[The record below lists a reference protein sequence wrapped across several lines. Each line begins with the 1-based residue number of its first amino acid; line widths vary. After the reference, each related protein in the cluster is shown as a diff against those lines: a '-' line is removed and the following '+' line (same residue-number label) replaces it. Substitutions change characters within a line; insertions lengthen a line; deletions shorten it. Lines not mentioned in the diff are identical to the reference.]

1 MKMIILSKINQ
12 LNNKYKILLI
22 FFLISIF
29 FFLYSSLMLLFNYN
43 FGYFFLFLIIITSYW
58 WRDRLYIVHISLI
71 ILLLIPF
78 FLMINL
84 LSTSFIRSFA
94 IFIIVFSITTII
106 IERFVKAKEKLKESQ
121 KKYLEAYNHA
131 NFYKDLFMHDMGNI
145 LQAIFSSNEIASI
158 YLKNGN
164 KINEMEEFLKNI
176 DKQVKRGIDLTLNVR
191 KLSQLEGAPIYTQ
204 PTEIIAVLNEAKRFV
219 LKSFHDKEINIKID
233 NLFEKITIQANELL
247 IDMFENILINAV
259 KHNENPIIEI
269 IVKISKAEKEGVN
282 YNKIEFID
290 NGRGIPDNMKEK
302 IFQQESD
309 EYKKISEMRL
319 GLSLVLKIVERYN
332 GNIWVED
339 KVKGD
344 HTKGSN
350 FIVLLPEVGQE

>member
-1 MKMIILSKINQ
+1 
-12 LNNKYKILLI
+12 
-22 FFLISIF
+22 
-29 FFLYSSLMLLFNYN
+29 MLLFNYN

-84 LSTSFIRSFA
+84 LSPSFIRSFS

-121 KKYLEAYNHA
+121 KKYYEAYNHA
-131 NFYKDLFMHDMGNI
+131 NFYKNLLVHDMSNI
-145 LQAIFSSNEIASI
+145 LQAILSSNELASI
-158 YLKNGN
+158 YLKDGN
-164 KINEMEEFLKNI
+164 KLNEIEEFLKII
-176 DKQVKRGIDLTLNVR
+176 DKQVKRGIDLTLNVL

-204 PTEIIAVLNEAKRFV
+204 PTEIVAALNEAKRFV
-219 LKSFHDKEINIKID
+219 LKSFQDREISIKID
-233 NLFEKITIQANELL
+233 NSYEKIIIQANELL
-247 IDMFENILINAV
+247 LDIFENILINAV
-259 KHNENPIIEI
+259 KHNENPKIEI

-282 YNKIEFID
+282 YNKMEFID
-290 NGRGIPDNMKEK
+290 NGRGVPDDMKNK
-302 IFQQESD
+302 VFQRESD

-319 GLSLVLKIVERYN
+319 GLSLVLKIIERYN
-332 GNIWVED
+332 GYIWVED

-344 HTKGSN
+344 YTKGSN